1 MESISVDIFGRRY
14 QMKTDSPENT
24 RQLELY
30 INSELNK
37 LANKFN
43 ELDRDKLLVLFSM
56 ILTEE
61 YLKLRGELES
71 VRSELSVLNA
81 ADSLLN
87 DNI

>member
-14 QMKTDSPENT
+14 QMKTDSAENT

-61 YLKLRGELES
+61 FLKLRGELES
-71 VRSELSVLNA
+71 VRSELSLFNA
-81 ADSLLN
+81 TDSLLN